1 MIALSKGKALNN
13 DDSIAMLDLIF
24 STTYIDYNAIYGF
37 GGVLDAVNQSVF
49 YDAPY
54 ASAYEACKN
63 KTEAD
68 LDEFMK
74 RFE

>member
-1 MIALSKGKALNN
+1 
-13 DDSIAMLDLIF
+13 MLDLIF
-24 STTYIDYNAIYGF
+24 STTYIDFNAVYRF
-37 GGVLDAVNQSVF
+37 GGTLDALNQAIF

-54 ASAYEACKN
+54 ASAIAACKD
-63 KTEAD
+63 KTEAE